1 MSDMSQEGSAQ
12 NPTPRINQR
21 VLVAT
26 LFGLLC
32 GGYAQGAADRTIPAI
47 MSMVQRIELE
57 TAYGLPG
64 LLSLP
69 HFSAVDCDLLGPLR
83 PGSSRGERESLQ
95 AFCRLRRTS
104 CSRHTFSL
112 FRLSHNISLSCR
124 ACGSRMIWRATPQFN
139 SRPFCAWFPLRSPG
153 KVSIGHL
160 IIFPR
165 RTFPHRPCDIGPCT
179 PSLNW

>member
-57 TAYGLPG
+57 TAYADYQDS
-64 LLSLP
+64 SLY
-69 HFSAVDCDLLGPLR
+69 
-83 PGSSRGERESLQ
+83 
-95 AFCRLRRTS
+95 RTS
-104 CSRHTFSL
+104 VLLIATF
-112 FRLSHNISLSCR
+112 
-124 ACGSRMIWRATPQFN
+124 
-139 SRPFCAWFPLRSPG
+139 
-153 KVSIGHL
+153 
-160 IIFPR
+160 
-165 RTFPHRPCDIGPCT
+165 
-179 PSLNW
+179 